1 MRKIVHLSEEWVEEL
16 NNTAQSHKGFKEATT
31 ETELVIE
38 YRVVEEETFVWQ
50 INIDKGVIEIYIGN
64 NHEPDVWFETDR
76 SVAISLFKG
85 TINPLNAIIEGTM
98 QIGGDPRKLI
108 EASGMFEQ
116 LEDVF
121 ATIRDMTVT
130 NIQKH

>member
-1 MRKIVHLSEEWVEEL
+1 MHLSEEWVEEL
-16 NNTAQSHKGFKEATT
+16 NNIAQSHKGFKEATT

-50 INIDKGVIEIYIGN
+50 INIDKGVIEIYVGN
-64 NHEPDVWFETDR
+64 NHEPDAWFETDR

-130 NIQKH
+130 NIQ

>member
-1 MRKIVHLSEEWVEEL
+1 MHLSEEWVEEL

-130 NIQKH
+130 NIQ

>member
-1 MRKIVHLSEEWVEEL
+1 MHLSEEWVEEL

-50 INIDKGVIEIYIGN
+50 INIDKGVIEIYVGN

-130 NIQKH
+130 NIQ

>member
-1 MRKIVHLSEEWVEEL
+1 MHLSEEWVEEL

>member
-1 MRKIVHLSEEWVEEL
+1 MHLSEEWVEEL

-50 INIDKGVIEIYIGN
+50 INIDKGVIEIYVGN

>member
-1 MRKIVHLSEEWVEEL
+1 MHLSEEWVEEL
-16 NNTAQSHKGFKEATT
+16 NNIAQSQKGFKEATT

-50 INIDKGVIEIYIGN
+50 INIDKGAIEIYVGN
-64 NHEPDVWFETDR
+64 NHEPDVWFETDK
-76 SVAISLFKG
+76 SVAVSLFEG
-85 TINPLNAIIEGTM
+85 RTNPLNAVIEGTM

-108 EASGMFEQ
+108 EASEMFEQ

-121 ATIRDMTVT
+121 EAIRAVTVT
-130 NIQKH
+130 NIQKR

>member
-1 MRKIVHLSEEWVEEL
+1 VHLSEEWVEEL

>member
-1 MRKIVHLSEEWVEEL
+1 
-16 NNTAQSHKGFKEATT
+16 
-31 ETELVIE
+31 
-38 YRVVEEETFVWQ
+38 
-50 INIDKGVIEIYIGN
+50 
-64 NHEPDVWFETDR
+64 
-76 SVAISLFKG
+76 
-85 TINPLNAIIEGTM
+85 M

-130 NIQKH
+130 NIQ